1 MKKKMLL
8 VLSIIWL
15 LATMSPVSAG
25 PLNVEE
31 INPKIKSKE
40 VSPLYAT
47 IPGNFEVVTKK
58 INGSFV
64 IFYLS
69 ENDSVLSISES
80 YYQGQEINQSDKT
93 EIIIKGDV
101 KYFYSPFINRSG
113 GSIAWIKDDI
123 LFEMNSVYFDK
134 NTMLNYATTLK

>member
-1 MKKKMLL
+1 
-8 VLSIIWL
+8 
-15 LATMSPVSAG
+15 MSSVSAE

-40 VSPLYAT
+40 VSSLYAT
-47 IPGNFEVVTKK
+47 IPGNIEVVTKK

-69 ENDSVLSISES
+69 ENDSILSISES